1 MIQRIQTLYLTIALG
16 LMISM
21 FWSIY
26 ATHVPFVV
34 LTAAVC
40 LLICAAIVL
49 FKARKIQIR
58 ICLYTSIVLV
68 FDQIWIGVA
77 YFQNMDHVTFSIT
90 TVFPIVCAILLIM
103 ALRAIGADEAMVQS
117 YERLRP
123 TQKEKLKEKKSEK
136 AK

>member
-1 MIQRIQTLYLTIALG
+1 MIQRIQTLYLAIALG
-16 LMISM
+16 LMVSM

-26 ATHVPFVV
+26 ATSTPFVV
-34 LTAAVC
+34 LSAAVC

-68 FDQIWIGVA
+68 FEQIWIGVA
-77 YFQNMDHVTFSIT
+77 YIQNKDHISFSIT
-90 TVFPIVCAILLIM
+90 TVFPIVCAILLVM
-103 ALRAIGADEAMVQS
+103 ALRAIATDEAMVQS

-123 TQKEKLKEKKSEK
+123 MLKDKKK
-136 AK
+136 K